1 MNDLTT
7 LKHRKGASVGTLP
20 HWTIHSCPVSQ
31 QKTNPAS
38 KAREEFDFYG
48 AGQIHTKDRIRLKNF
63 DVPLISNSV
72 ETDKK
77 NVAFLWHMLI
87 SQHPQDSKAPVHL
100 AQFKHETDY
109 KHRLEHWGHI
119 QL

>member
-1 MNDLTT
+1 M
-7 LKHRKGASVGTLP
+7 
-20 HWTIHSCPVSQ
+20 
-31 QKTNPAS
+31 
-38 KAREEFDFYG
+38 KAGEEFDFYG
-48 AGQIHTKDRIRLKNF
+48 TGQIHKKDRIRLKNS

-77 NVAFLWHMLI
+77 NFAFLWHMLV

-109 KHRLEHWGHI
+109 KRCLERWGQIHHLMCTFSYNGRCI
-119 QL
+119 ISV